1 MIASFLIL
9 KEKYKMK
16 IPDNTKIQSVDL
28 KIKDMERSLN
38 FYSDLM
44 GFKVIETVHNK
55 SFLSANGQY
64 PYLIKL
70 EEDNSAIPRPGET
83 TGLFHTAI
91 RFPNRAEL
99 ARVFLR
105 LFDRKVKFQGF
116 SDHLVSEAIYLA
128 DPDENGVELYTDR
141 PKEDWVYKMG
151 QIEMDTLPLNLST
164 LTSELKDRDEWNGIH
179 PLTDIGHIH
188 LNVSDLK
195 KAQEIYSML
204 LGFNIT
210 NSLYSGALFFSAGG
224 YHHHIG
230 TNVWSSRGGKPAP
243 ENSMGLSGFTI
254 KMPNENYLEFIK
266 ERAVEE
272 GLLDKKSVINEL
284 VIRDLDHIKIRL
296 VL

>member
-1 MIASFLIL
+1 
-9 KEKYKMK
+9 MK
-16 IPDNTKIQSVDL
+16 LPDNTKIQSVDL
-28 KIKDMERSLN
+28 KIKDMVRSLN
-38 FYSDLM
+38 FYSGLM
-44 GFKVIETVHNK
+44 GFKVIEAVHNK
-55 SFLSANGQY
+55 SFLSASGQY

-70 EEDNSAIPRPGET
+70 EEDSSAIPRPRGT
-83 TGLFHTAI
+83 TGLFHAAI

-105 LFDRKVKFQGF
+105 LFDKKVKFLGF
-116 SDHLVSEAIYLA
+116 SDHLVSEAMYLA
-128 DPDENGVELYTDR
+128 DPDENGVELYADR
-141 PKEDWVYKMG
+141 PKEEWVYKMG

-164 LTSELKDRDEWNGIH
+164 LTSELKNRGEWNGIH

-230 TNVWSSRGGKPAP
+230 ANVWSSSGGKPAP
-243 ENSMGLSGFTI
+243 ENTVGLSGFTI
-254 KMPNENYLEFIK
+254 STPDSKYLEVMK
-266 ERAVEE
+266 KRSEDE
-272 GLLDKKSVINEL
+272 GLLMESNVNNEL
-284 VIRDLDHIKIRL
+284 NIRDLDNIKIKL
-296 VL
+296 VA